1 MFQET
6 IANISVAAAAKAHLW
21 KHHKKS
27 YLISS
32 MLAGSFIGI
41 GGITSFT
48 SASLLDASGSAWTR
62 LVMAVTFCIALT
74 LVVFTGTELFT
85 GNNYVMTVGWLSKTV
100 KGGDAASIWLF
111 SWVGNLLGAILLS
124 TLYVGTGAVSSGPTM
139 EFFSKVAAAKACMPV
154 PQLFFRAILCNFL
167 VCFAL
172 VVSNRTKNDAAK
184 ILLISLCLFAF
195 VISGF
200 EHSVAN
206 MTVFSIAILEPAITS
221 VSFVDAFISLL
232 VASLGNLIG
241 GVVLVGF
248 STFALKTEK

>member
-6 IANISVAAAAKAHLW
+6 IDSISSAAVAKAHLW

-48 SASLLDASGSAWTR
+48 SASLLDAAGSAWTR
-62 LVMAVTFCIALT
+62 LIMAATFCIALT

-85 GNNYVMTVGWLSKTV
+85 GNNYVMTIGWLNKATR
-100 KGGDAASIWLF
+100 GRDAAAIWLF
-111 SWVGNLLGAILLS
+111 SWIGNFLGAILLS
-124 TLYVGTGAVSSGPTM
+124 VLYVGTGAVSSGSTM
-139 EFFSKVAAAKACMPV
+139 EFFSKIAAVKAYMPL
-154 PQLFFRAILCNFL
+154 PQLFFRAVLCNFL
-167 VCFAL
+167 VCLAI

-184 ILLISLCLFAF
+184 ILLIVLCLFSF

-200 EHSVAN
+200 EHSIAN
-206 MTVFSIAILEPAITS
+206 MTVFSIALLEPSITS
-221 VSFVDAFISLL
+221 VSLPAALISLL
-232 VASLGNLIG
+232 VATLGNMAG
-241 GVVLVGF
+241 GIVLVGF